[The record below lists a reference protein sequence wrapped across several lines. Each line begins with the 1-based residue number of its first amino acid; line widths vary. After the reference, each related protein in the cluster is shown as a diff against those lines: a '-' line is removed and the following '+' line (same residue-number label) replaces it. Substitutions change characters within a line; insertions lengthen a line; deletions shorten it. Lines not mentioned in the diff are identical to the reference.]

1 MAIPQAQGYRLM
13 RRIRLVSEQV
23 LMTPKP
29 KSLFLIGLLLLLFVL
44 HLQAAAETGVRTG
57 VLRGEVVDP
66 TGAVVPRAQIRLFHR
81 GHVQETQSRSD
92 GRYSIRTLA
101 PRSYTVRVTAKGFA
115 PLTIP
120 GVSLTA
126 GRVRELTL
134 PLSIATN
141 HEEVIVAA
149 RVQGVGV
156 GADQSPGSMV
166 FKGSDLDALSEDPN
180 VLQSELQQL
189 ASAAAGPNGGQIYI
203 DGFAG
208 GRLPPKSSILEVR
221 VNQNPFS
228 AEFDRVGYGRV
239 EIITKPGTLT
249 MHGSLSGYGN
259 TSATNT
265 ANPLVSQQPD
275 YNLYS
280 YTATLSGPLGKKASY
295 FLSAFQLNSQNQ
307 NIVDAVNPQN
317 TAANITQ
324 AVPSPSRAM
333 ILNPRFDVQ
342 IGNHTLSFRDY
353 FYRTTLSGSGVGAL
367 NLLRQAIDLNDKE
380 NTFQLSDTIVINPRL
395 LNEAHFQWRRVRNNQ
410 SATYTT
416 PAVIVTGAFTNGG
429 NSAGVFLDHQDIFE
443 LQNYS
448 TATVGNHTLRFG
460 ARVRAY
466 KDANYSTAGSNG
478 MYTFNSIADYQAQK
492 PAQYY
497 ATVISNPLARV
508 LLFDGSAFFQDDW
521 RLKPNLMIGLG
532 VRFESQNWIQDHADW
547 APRLALAWSPG
558 QQGNNAAKTV
568 IRAGYG
574 WFYDRFT
581 VPSAF
586 NSTAGVPYVIQAIR
600 DNRIKQQS
608 YVLNNPGFYNPNA
621 PAPPSSL
628 ISSSSSVPSY
638 HTIDPHFHS
647 ALDMQ
652 AGVGIDHQFT
662 REISTNVTYL
672 YTRGIH
678 QYLTNNV
685 TAPAFNEAT
694 YTVTGATP
702 AAYNYQFQSGG
713 IFKQNQLIVTTS
725 IQTRC
730 FVLNGTYTLNQAKSD
745 TQGVNSFPSVAQNP
759 ALDYGR
765 ASFGVR
771 HRATLLN
778 SYTAPFGI
786 VFASLFEAQSGT
798 PYNLTIGNDLTG
810 NNQFNARPG
819 YGVCGVPGIISTRYG
834 CLDPNP
840 AGKGERIVPYG
851 VGTGPANFL
860 LDLRASK
867 VFGIGPRIKTAA
879 DGKTMESDNR
889 GLGSGGAAI
898 RLDESAPR
906 KYNLTLVV
914 GASNLLNIVNL
925 SAPNGVLLSPIFNK
939 SQSLADGPF
948 VNPTPGNR
956 AIIFQANFSF

>member
-1 MAIPQAQGYRLM
+1 M
-13 RRIRLVSEQV
+13 RRIRLVSEQQV
-23 LMTPKP
+23 MTPKP
-29 KSLFLIGLLLLLFVL
+29 RILVLIGLLLLPLIL
-44 HLQAAAETGVRTG
+44 HLQAAAETGVQTG

-66 TGAVVPRAQIRLFHR
+66 TGAVVPRAQIRLSHR
-81 GHVQETQSRSD
+81 GHVQETQSRAD

-126 GRVRELTL
+126 GRVKELTL
-134 PLSIATN
+134 PLSIAAD
-141 HEEVIVAA
+141 HEEVTVVAH
-149 RVQGVGV
+149 VQGVGV
-156 GADQSPGSMV
+156 GSDQSPGSMV
-166 FKGSDLDALSEDPN
+166 FKGRDLDALSEDPN

-280 YTATLSGPLGKKASY
+280 YTGTLSGPLGKKASY
-295 FLSAFQLNSQNQ
+295 FLSAFQLTAQNQ
-307 NIVDAVNPQN
+307 SIVDAVNPQN

-333 ILNPRFDVQ
+333 ILNPRLDVQ

-353 FYRTTLSGSGVGAL
+353 FYRTTLAGSGVGAL
-367 NLLRQAIDLNDKE
+367 NLPRQAVNLNDKE
-380 NTFQLSDTIVINPRL
+380 NTFQLSDTVVVNPRL

-410 SATYTT
+410 SAAYSTT
-416 PAVIVTGAFTNGG
+416 AVIVTGAFTDGG
-429 NSAGVFLDHQDIFE
+429 NSAGVVQDHQDIFE

-448 TATVGNHTLRFG
+448 TATAGNHTLRFG

-478 MYTFNSIADYQAQK
+478 TYTFNSIADYQAQK

-532 VRFESQNWIQDHADW
+532 VRFESQNWIHDHADW

-558 QQGNNAAKTV
+558 QQGNNSAKTV

-586 NSTAGVPYVIQAIR
+586 SSTAGVPYVIQAIR

-608 YVLNNPGFYNPNA
+608 YVLNNPGFYNPNV

-628 ISSSSSVPSY
+628 TSSSSSVPSY

-652 AGVGIDHQFT
+652 AGVGVDHQFT
-662 REISTNVTYL
+662 RAISTNVTYL
-672 YTRGIH
+672 YTQGIH

-685 TAPAFNEAT
+685 TAPAFNATT
-694 YTVTGATP
+694 YTVTGAAP

-713 IFKQNQLIVTTS
+713 VFKQHQLIVTGS
-725 IQTRC
+725 VQTRR

-759 ALDYGR
+759 GLDYGR

-819 YGVCGVPGIISTRYG
+819 YGVCGAPGIISTRYG

-860 LDLRASK
+860 FDLRASK
-867 VFGIGPRIKTAA
+867 VFGVGPRVKTAS

-889 GLGSGGAAI
+889 GLGTGGAAI

-906 KYNLTLVV
+906 RYNLTLIV

-948 VNPTPGNR
+948 ANPTPGNR